1 MVSNLKYFF
10 STKQNQEIPD
20 IFNDYILN
28 EDFCFYSAELIEDF
42 YFQLCEL
49 DTKINFED
57 FGAKKN
63 EKTKKTGEKKISEI
77 AKKTSTRFKEGIIFQ
92 KIIDYFNVKSIL
104 ELGTSLGI
112 GTMFLSSVS
121 NCVSVTTIEACKD
134 IIEFTE
140 QNFKANGIN
149 NVKFINDI
157 FDKVFDKNSL
167 KGQKFDLFF
176 IDGNH
181 TFDAT
186 LKYLQ
191 YIEQN
196 LVSDRFII
204 IFDDINWSKDMYN
217 VWKYIVKTHKDCFMM
232 NFFRSGFLFS
242 NYNLPKGEFYV
253 KSTDNNLIP

>member
-1 MVSNLKYFF
+1 MNNLKYFF
-10 STKQNQEIPD
+10 HKKQNFVIPD

-42 YFQLCEL
+42 YFQLCKL

-63 EKTKKTGEKKISEI
+63 EKIKIKKISEI
-77 AKKTSTRFKEGIIFQ
+77 AKKTSTKFKEGIIFQ
-92 KIIDYFNVKSIL
+92 KIIDYFNVKNIL

-112 GTMFLSSVS
+112 GTMFLSGVS
-121 NCVSVTTIEACKD
+121 SCISVTTIEACKD
-134 IIEFTE
+134 IIDFTE

-149 NVKFINDI
+149 NVKFINDK
-157 FDKVFDKNSL
+157 FDNVFDKNL
-167 KGQKFDLFF
+167 LNKQKFDLFF

-181 TFDAT
+181 TFDAS
-186 LKYLQ
+186 LKYLK

-196 LVSDRFII
+196 LVTNRFII

-217 VWKYIVKTHKDCFMM
+217 AWKYIVKTHKNCFMM
-232 NFFRSGFLFS
+232 NFFRTGFLFY
-242 NYNLPKGEFYV
+242 NYKLPEGEFYV
-253 KSTDNNLIP
+253 KQTDNQFIN